1 MGQAVATPYASGHLP
16 SNAATVCARDELRPG
31 GNELTRR
38 AIDCAGFAAGADILD
53 LGCGSGAGSR
63 LLRRHGCR
71 VIALDHSHQALTTAT
86 RRLAGLESIAA
97 DACRLPLSDASIGG
111 ILAECSLSLAGY
123 ASAALAECLRVLRPG
138 GRLAITDVYARDPS
152 PPPAPESAACL
163 GHLAGRD
170 AILAALARAGLRI
183 ERWEDHS
190 ALLKRFIAQLIMNC
204 GSTDTLWGG
213 NPELGEKLRQQRPG
227 YFLLIAAKAAGRN

>member
-1 MGQAVATPYASGHLP
+1 MEQAVATPYASGHLHIG
-16 SNAATVCARDELRPG
+16 AATACARDELRPG

-38 AIDCAGFAAGADILD
+38 AVDCAGFAAGTDILD

-71 VIALDHSHQALTTAT
+71 AIALDHSHPALMTASQ
-86 RRLAGLESIAA
+86 RLSGLEGIAA
-97 DACRLPLSDASIGG
+97 DACRLPLADASVDG

-123 ASAALAECLRVLRPG
+123 DSAALAECQRVLRPG
-138 GRLAITDVYARDPS
+138 GRLAITDVYARDPAAY
-152 PPPAPESAACL
+152 PVPESAGCL

-170 AILAALARAGLRI
+170 AILAALARTGFRI

-204 GSTDTLWGG
+204 GSTDALWGG
-213 NPELGEKLRQQRPG
+213 NLELGEKLRQQRPG
-227 YFLLIAAKAAGRN
+227 YFLLIAAKTAGEN